1 MIDII
6 ITGDYDSLE
15 KTLFSI
21 CIQTISDKINVIV
34 VSNKKHSFVSEFE
47 KKIKIQEII
56 TKEKSIGKKRQIGY
70 DSAKNEYLLFMNS
83 GDVFYDVFALHNL
96 YKIKDKN
103 DIVIGG
109 ISNIEKKYSSYY
121 LVGNLYRRKGLV
133 SHRILFSDSNG
144 LENGFHQLY
153 FMTHPKIVYSE
164 DIIYHQN
171 IVIDKNYDY
180 YHNLI
185 QDSLFAVSKAKVRS
199 YKAKDIARLLYDVV
213 LTFSYVFH
221 NHSEDYFN
229 DLFQEF
235 IPLLEEYH
243 SYQKYLNSEDIQY
256 ISDINLTNQ
265 TIDDLYLLELE
276 NKNRV

>member
-6 ITGDYDSLE
+6 IAGDYDSLE

-21 CIQTISDKINVIV
+21 CIQTISDKVNVIV
-34 VSNKKHSFVSEFE
+34 VSNKKHSFLSEFQ
-47 KKIKIQEII
+47 KKIKIQEVI
-56 TKEKSIGKKRQIGY
+56 TKEKSIGKKRQVGY
-70 DSAKNEYLLFMNS
+70 DFAKSEYLLFMNS
-83 GDVFYDVFALHNL
+83 GDVFYDVFALNNL
-96 YKIKDKN
+96 YKIRENN
-103 DIVIGG
+103 DVVIGG
-109 ISNIEKKYSSYY
+109 ICNIEKKYSSYY
-121 LVGNLYRRKGLV
+121 LVGNLYRRKGLT

-171 IVIDKNYDY
+171 YFVDKNYDY

-199 YKAKDIARLLYDVV
+199 YKARDIARLLYDIV
-213 LTFSYVFH
+213 LTFSYVLH
-221 NHSEDYFN
+221 NHDEEI
-229 DLFQEF
+229 LQEF
-235 IPLLEEYH
+235 IPLWMEYQ
-243 SYQKYLNSEDIQY
+243 SYRKNLTNEDIQY

-265 TIDDLYLLELE
+265 TIDDLYLQELE
-276 NKNRV
+276 NEIRM

>member
-6 ITGDYDSLE
+6 ITGEAKSLE

-21 CIQTISDKINVIV
+21 CIQTISDIVNVII
-34 VSNKKHSFVSEFE
+34 VSNKKNPSLSEFQ
-47 KKIKIQEII
+47 KKIAIQEVI
-56 TKEKSIGKKRQIGY
+56 TKEKSIGKRRQIGY
-70 DSAKNEYLLFMNS
+70 DLAKGEYLFFMNS
-83 GDVFYDVFALHNL
+83 GDVFYDVFALNNL
-96 YKIKDKN
+96 YKIRDKN

-133 SHRILFSDSNG
+133 THRIQFSDSNG

-171 IVIDKNYDY
+171 ISIDKNYDY

-185 QDSLFAVSKAKVRS
+185 QDSLFAISR
-199 YKAKDIARLLYDVV
+199 IAFILSL
-213 LTFSYVFH
+213 
-221 NHSEDYFN
+221 HS
-229 DLFQEF
+229 
-235 IPLLEEYH
+235 
-243 SYQKYLNSEDIQY
+243 
-256 ISDINLTNQ
+256 
-265 TIDDLYLLELE
+265 
-276 NKNRV
+276 